1 MRRQG
6 GHSQMHMAEVVLKN
20 LKKVYPN
27 TEKKKKKGEPEK
39 KNDLQITDEGVVAV
53 QDFNLHIADKEF
65 IVLVGPSG
73 CGKSTLIRML
83 DGIIDTTEGDILI
96 DGVKVNLG
104 GKKKMPPEVLR
115 KMGFI
120 FQQPNMLPWYTVR
133 ENVALPL
140 RVFGLKGKE
149 WEERVD
155 GLMKMVGLEEYAN
168 ARPSEISGG
177 MLQRAG
183 VIRAMVH
190 DPEILL
196 MDEPFGALDEMTREQ
211 MNMELLD
218 IWQKTNKTIIF
229 ITHNIEEAVLL
240 SSRVY
245 VMGTNPGHLVET
257 VTLDLPRPRELSMI
271 TQRKFIEYRQKLE
284 SCIGEIDL
292 SKIK

>member
-1 MRRQG
+1 
-6 GHSQMHMAEVVLKN
+6 
-20 LKKVYPN
+20 
-27 TEKKKKKGEPEK
+27 
-39 KNDLQITDEGVVAV
+39 
-53 QDFNLHIADKEF
+53 
-65 IVLVGPSG
+65 
-73 CGKSTLIRML
+73 
-83 DGIIDTTEGDILI
+83 
-96 DGVKVNLG
+96 
-104 GKKKMPPEVLR
+104 
-115 KMGFI
+115 
-120 FQQPNMLPWYTVR
+120 
-133 ENVALPL
+133 
-140 RVFGLKGKE
+140 
-149 WEERVD
+149 
-155 GLMKMVGLEEYAN
+155 MKMVGLEEYAN

-271 TQRKFIEYRQKLE
+271 TQSKFIEYRQRLE
-284 SCIGEIDL
+284 SYIGEIDL

>member
-1 MRRQG
+1 MEIQ
-6 GHSQMHMAEVVLKN
+6 A
-20 LKKVYPN
+20 
-27 TEKKKKKGEPEK
+27 GEFVSI
-39 KNDLQITDEGVVAV
+39 L
-53 QDFNLHIADKEF
+53 
-65 IVLVGPSG
+65 GPSG

-96 DGVKVNLG
+96 DGVKVNHKG
-104 GKKKMPPEVLR
+104 KKMPREVLR
-115 KMGFI
+115 KLGFI

-133 ENVALPL
+133 QNVALPL
-140 RVFGLKGKE
+140 QVFGLKGPE
-149 WEERVD
+149 WDRRVD
-155 GLMKMVGLEEYAN
+155 DLLKMVGLQDYAD
-168 ARPSEISGG
+168 AHPSEISGG

-196 MDEPFGALDEMTREQ
+196 MDEPFGALDELTREQ

-218 IWQKTNKTIIF
+218 IWRSTGKTIIF

-245 VMGTNPGHLVET
+245 VMGTNPGRLVET

-271 TQRKFIEYRQKLE
+271 TQPKFIEYRQLLE
-284 SCIGEIDL
+284 SYIGEIDL

>member
-1 MRRQG
+1 MEIQAG
-6 GHSQMHMAEVVLKN
+6 
-20 LKKVYPN
+20 
-27 TEKKKKKGEPEK
+27 
-39 KNDLQITDEGVVAV
+39 
-53 QDFNLHIADKEF
+53 EF
-65 IVLVGPSG
+65 ISILGPSG

-83 DGIIDTTEGDILI
+83 DGIIDTTEGDIFI

-149 WEERVD
+149 WEDRVD
-155 GLMKMVGLEEYAN
+155 ELMKMVGLEEYAN

-196 MDEPFGALDEMTREQ
+196 MDEPFGALDELTREQ

-271 TQRKFIEYRQKLE
+271 TQSKFIEYRQKLE
-284 SCIGEIDL
+284 SYIGEIDL

>member
-1 MRRQG
+1 MQTPKIKFDHVTKVFETR
-6 GHSQMHMAEVVLKN
+6 SQ
-20 LKKVYPN
+20 
-27 TEKKKKKGEPEK
+27 T
-39 KNDLQITDEGVVAV
+39 IVAV
-53 QDFNLHIADKEF
+53 KDYSMEIQAGEF
-65 IVLVGPSG
+65 ISILGPSG

-83 DGIIDTTEGDILI
+83 DGIIETTEGDILI

-218 IWQKTNKTIIF
+218 IWQRTNKTIIF

-257 VTLDLPRPRELSMI
+257 VTLDLPRPRELSRI

>member
-1 MRRQG
+1 MQIPKIKFDHVTKVFETR
-6 GHSQMHMAEVVLKN
+6 SQ
-20 LKKVYPN
+20 
-27 TEKKKKKGEPEK
+27 T
-39 KNDLQITDEGVVAV
+39 IVAV
-53 QDFNLHIADKEF
+53 KDYSMEIQAGEF
-65 IVLVGPSG
+65 VSILGPSG

-83 DGIIDTTEGDILI
+83 DGIIETTEGDILI
-96 DGVKVNLG
+96 DGVKVNHKG
-104 GKKKMPPEVLR
+104 KKMPSEILR
-115 KMGFI
+115 RMGFI
-120 FQQPNMLPWYTVR
+120 FQQPNMLPWYTLR

-140 RVFGLKGKE
+140 RIFGLKGSE
-149 WEERVD
+149 WEDRVD
-155 GLMKMVGLEEYAN
+155 SLMRMVGLSEYAN

-196 MDEPFGALDEMTREQ
+196 MDEPFGALDELTREQ

-218 IWQKTNKTIIF
+218 IWTKTSKTIIF

-245 VMGTNPGHLVET
+245 VMGTNPGHLVEA
-257 VTLDLPRPRELSMI
+257 VTLDLPRPRELSML
-271 TQRKFIEYRQKLE
+271 TQPDFIEYRQNLE
-284 SCIGEIDL
+284 RYIGEIDL

>member
-1 MRRQG
+1 MKEPKIRFSHVTKIFETR
-6 GHSQMHMAEVVLKN
+6 SQTITAVKDYSMDIQE
-20 LKKVYPN
+20 
-27 TEKKKKKGEPEK
+27 GEF
-39 KNDLQITDEGVVAV
+39 VAI
-53 QDFNLHIADKEF
+53 L
-65 IVLVGPSG
+65 GPSG

-83 DGIIDTTEGDILI
+83 DGIIDTTEGDIFI
-96 DGVKVNLG
+96 DGEKVNFPG
-104 GKKKMPPEVLR
+104 KKMPQSILR

-140 RVFGLKGKE
+140 SVFNLHGPQ
-149 WEERVD
+149 WEHAVD
-155 GLMKMVGLEEYAN
+155 DLLEMVGLTEYADAYPN
-168 ARPSEISGG
+168 EISGG

-196 MDEPFGALDEMTREQ
+196 MDEPFGALDELTREQ

-218 IWQKTNKTIIF
+218 IWTRTGKTIIF

-240 SSRVY
+240 ADKVF
-245 VMGTNPGHLVET
+245 VMGTHPGRLTEV
-257 VTLDLPRPRELSMI
+257 VDLELERPRQLSMI
-271 TQRKFIEYRQKLE
+271 TQPKFIEYRRYLE
-284 SCIGEIDL
+284 NSIGELDL